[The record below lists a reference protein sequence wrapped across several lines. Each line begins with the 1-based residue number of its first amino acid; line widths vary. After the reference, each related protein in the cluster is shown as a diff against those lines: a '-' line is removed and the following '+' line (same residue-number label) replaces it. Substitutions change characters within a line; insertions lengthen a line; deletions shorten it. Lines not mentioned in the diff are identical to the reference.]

1 MFDYVIIFFTIF
13 FLGKSK
19 QRNKK
24 DAVKPQPSEVPS
36 NEKTTTIEPENNATS
51 ISEVANP
58 QPSNTE
64 SQTSTNTVSIESKP
78 PTAQN
83 TTTSSDHSLN
93 SSTVQKQEIPSNHVE
108 SNHIISSEM
117 EKTRETSEVA
127 ETTVAPLAEEM
138 SKLLIEDAEAKAQA
152 IENGNGSA
160 SSSANASK
168 SSSQIKQKLKY
179 DGLYMD
185 GKFIWPKYEN
195 HLPIVLFCKK
205 KINFSKKNSCKK
217 LFLF

>member
-1 MFDYVIIFFTIF
+1 M
-13 FLGKSK
+13 
-19 QRNKK
+19 
-24 DAVKPQPSEVPS
+24 KPQPSEVPS

-93 SSTVQKQEIPSNHVE
+93 SSTVQKQQEIPSNHVE

-205 KINFSKKNSCKK
+205 KGLISLCF
-217 LFLF
+217 